1 MDIIKVADHL
11 IDMGPEG
18 GAGGGRLLA
27 VGTPED
33 VAAVSESHTG
43 RFLAPYLQRAGK

>member
-18 GAGGGRLLA
+18 GAGGGTVVAR
-27 VGTPED
+27 GTPEQ
-33 VAAVSESHTG
+33 VVLMGRGHTVP
-43 RFLAPYLQRAGK
+43 FLRNELSP